1 MGAPTRWRWRR
12 QSPLT
17 SRLLVATRNAGKLGE
32 LRELLADVPY
42 ELVSLDDVGVGEDV
56 EETGATFQ
64 ENAVLKAT
72 AYCRLSGLLT
82 LADDS
87 GLEVDAL
94 AGEPGVHSARY
105 AGEGA
110 TDGDRI
116 ALLLRNLRERPT
128 PWTARFRCVIAIASP
143 GLEPQH
149 GGSESVRTFDGRCEG
164 EIVGEPR
171 GDNGFGYDPV
181 FFIPGVDKTMAELT
195 EEGKNGISHRS
206 AAAALASDALLHG
219 WVDQPP

>member
-1 MGAPTRWRWRR
+1 M

-17 SRLLVATRNAGKLGE
+17 SRLLIATRNAGKLRE

-42 ELVSLDDVGVGEDV
+42 ELVSLDDVGVGEEV
-56 EETGATFQ
+56 EETGATFE

-72 AYCRLSGLLT
+72 TYCRLSNLKT

-105 AGEGA
+105 AGDEA
-110 TDGDRI
+110 SDDERI
-116 ALLLRNLRERPT
+116 ALLLRNLRDEPT

-143 GLEPQH
+143 NLDRQH
-149 GGSESVRTFDGRCEG
+149 DRAKSVRTFDGRCKG
-164 EIVGEPR
+164 EIVGEPK

-181 FFIPGVDKTMAELT
+181 FFIPELGKTMAELAAA
-195 EEGKNGISHRS
+195 EKNDVSHRS
-206 AAAALASDALLHG
+206 AAAALASEALRHG
-219 WVDQPP
+219 ASDGRS

>member
-17 SRLLVATRNAGKLGE
+17 SRLLIATRNAGKLGE

-72 AYCRLSGLLT
+72 AYCLLSGLLT

-206 AAAALASDALLHG
+206 AAVALASDALLHG

>member
-1 MGAPTRWRWRR
+1 M
-12 QSPLT
+12 
-17 SRLLVATRNAGKLGE
+17 ATRNPGK
-32 LRELLADVPY
+32 LRELRGLLVDVPY

-56 EETGATFQ
+56 EETGATFE

-72 AYCRLSGLLT
+72 TYCRLTSLPT

-110 TDGDRI
+110 SDDERI
-116 ALLLRNLRERPT
+116 ALLLRNLRDEPT

-143 GLEPQH
+143 DSEQPDGS
-149 GGSESVRTFDGRCEG
+149 SESVRTFDGRCEG
-164 EIVGEPR
+164 EIVGEPS

-181 FFIPGVDKTMAELT
+181 FFMPELGKTMAELT
-195 EEGKNGISHRS
+195 AEEKNAVSHRS
-206 AAAALASDALLHG
+206 VAAALASEALIHG
-219 WVDQPP
+219 YDGQPL

>member
-1 MGAPTRWRWRR
+1 MR
-12 QSPLT
+12 
-17 SRLLVATRNAGKLGE
+17 K
-32 LRELLADVPY
+32 LLADVPY
-42 ELVSLDDVGVGEDV
+42 EFVSLDDVGVGEDV
-56 EETGATFQ
+56 EATGATFQ
-64 ENAVLKAT
+64 ENAVLKST
-72 AYCRLSGLLT
+72 AYCLLSGLLT

-143 GLEPQH
+143 GPEPQD
-149 GGSESVRTFDGRCEG
+149 GGSESVRIFDGRCEG

-206 AAAALASDALLHG
+206 AAVALASDALLHG
-219 WVDQPP
+219 WVDLPP